1 VACAKA
7 WAFAKPLNRNHMRH
21 QPENN
26 DWMGPSAPYSDSDR
40 RKTTDQEKDK
50 TKSQTPTD
58 PTADPGQA
66 PTVSGPGRGASRK
79 RKLEDLNDR
88 EDLSERQLSDRNW
101 F

>member
-1 VACAKA
+1 
-7 WAFAKPLNRNHMRH
+7 MRH

-26 DWMGPSAPYSDSDR
+26 DWMGPSAPYSGSDR
-40 RKTTDQEKDK
+40 EKTTDPEKDNAK
-50 TKSQTPTD
+50 TKRRAPA
-58 PTADPGQA
+58 ADPGQE
-66 PTVSGPGRGASRK
+66 PTVSGPGRGTSRK